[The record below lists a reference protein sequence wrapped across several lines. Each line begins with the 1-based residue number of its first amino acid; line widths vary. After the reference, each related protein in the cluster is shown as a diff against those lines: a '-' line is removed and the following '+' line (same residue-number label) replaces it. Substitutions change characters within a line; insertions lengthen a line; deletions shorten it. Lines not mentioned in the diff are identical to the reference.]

1 MANKINCSSFF
12 GECVKR
18 TQLFSGIYW
27 RLGGMGM
34 EQSLLGIGQ
43 FPEQLIEN
51 WMQKF
56 DSLLFHSLSLS
67 GDPTLPS
74 KIYQNPTLNLG
85 K

>member
-1 MANKINCSSFF
+1 
-12 GECVKR
+12 
-18 TQLFSGIYW
+18 
-27 RLGGMGM
+27 MGM